1 MKPFGGKRVVAV
13 VILLTIFGGGGAVA
27 QQKPDAAALLQRYFA
42 GEFSSRGGIG
52 QIRWADGG
60 ESYLKLDPSTAA
72 PQGRDIVRYATA
84 TQKPEVL
91 VSASQL
97 IPQGEKTPLSVE
109 DFTFSTDMK
118 RLLIY
123 TNSQRVWRQ
132 ITRGDYW
139 VLDREAKTLKKL
151 GNNAPASSL
160 MFAKF
165 SPDGSRVAYVRQN
178 NLYVEDLR
186 TGKIKQLTRDGSEKI
201 INGATD
207 WVYEEEFDLRDA
219 FRWSPDG
226 RRIAF
231 WQFDTNGVQNFALLY
246 SLGPAKQIVT
256 GIPYTQVGA
265 YPTILNI
272 PYPQPGTP
280 NSAVRVGVVNSGGG
294 KVRWMQVP
302 GDSREN
308 YIARMDWAENSN
320 ELLLQHFNRLQNTD
334 DFLLAN
340 ATTGAMKTIFRDQD
354 QAWVDVN
361 EVEPLRQGAEFLVIS
376 ERDGW
381 RHAYRIP
388 HDGGPAQL
396 VTKGDY
402 DIIRLAGVDET
413 GGYIYFIASPE
424 NATQKYL
431 YRTKLDGTGQLE
443 RVTPAGLPGSHAY
456 NLSPNCRWAIH
467 TYSSFDTPPMQE
479 LVQVPEHRQIKL
491 LMDNAEV
498 KAKVAPF
505 IFSPVEFFQVDVG
518 DGVKLDGYLIKP
530 PNFASAKKYPILFH
544 VYGEPASQTVLDQFG
559 SMFHR
564 LIASQGYLVASVDN
578 RGTPAPKGRDW
589 RKVIYGAVGVL
600 ASKEQATAVR
610 ELERTRPYIDPDR
623 VAVWGWSGGGTQT
636 LNLMFRSP
644 DVYQVG
650 MAVAS
655 VPDQRLYDTIYQER
669 YMGLPQQNA
678 EGYKSASAIN
688 FAEGLKGHLLIV
700 HGSGDDNVHYQGAEL
715 LVNRLIELGKQF
727 DFMTY
732 PNRTHG
738 ISEGKGT
745 SLHVYTLLLR
755 YLNEH
760 CPPGAAPAHGDAAA
774 K

>member
-1 MKPFGGKRVVAV
+1 MALRRLLRFFSFA
-13 VILLTIFGGGGAVA
+13 ILIAMVCGAAAA
-27 QQKPDAAALLQRYFA
+27 QEKPDTAALLQKIFVS
-42 GEFSSRGGIG
+42 GEFYGRGGLG
-52 QIRWADGG
+52 QIRWIDNGDA
-60 ESYLKLDPSTAA
+60 YLKLDPSTAV

-84 TQKPEVL
+84 TQQPEVL
-91 VSASQL
+91 VSAAQL
-97 IPQGEKTPLSVE
+97 IPRGEKSPLRVE
-109 DFTFSTDMK
+109 DFAFSKDMK

-132 ITRGDYW
+132 NTRGDYW
-139 VLDREAKTLKKL
+139 VLDREARSLKKL
-151 GNNAPASSL
+151 GGNAPASSL

-165 SPDGSRVAYVRQN
+165 SPDATRVAYVRAN
-178 NLYVEDLR
+178 NLYVEDLK
-186 TGKIKQLTRDGSEKI
+186 TGKITQLTRDGSDKI

-226 RRIAF
+226 RKLAF

-246 SLGPAKQIVT
+246 PLGPAKQIVT
-256 GIPYTQVGA
+256 QIPYTQVGA

-280 NSAVRVGVVNSGGG
+280 NSAVRVGVVGAHGG

-302 GDSREN
+302 GDSRDN
-308 YIARMDWAENSN
+308 YVARMEWAGNST
-320 ELLLQHFNRLQNTD
+320 ELLLQHLNRLQNTD

-340 ATTGAMKTIFRDQD
+340 ANTGAVKTILRDQD

-361 EVEPLRQGAEFLVIS
+361 EVEFLRQGAEFLVIS

-381 RHAYRIP
+381 RHAYRVP
-388 HDGGPAQL
+388 HDGGPLQL
-396 VTKGDY
+396 VTRGDY
-402 DIIRLAGVDET
+402 DMIRLARVDEKE
-413 GGYIYFIASPE
+413 GYLYFTASPE
-424 NATQKYL
+424 NATQRYL

-443 RVTPAGLPGSHAY
+443 RVTPAGLPGMHSY

-467 TYSSFDTPPMQE
+467 GYSTFDTPPMQE
-479 LVQVPEHRQIKL
+479 LVQLPEHKQVKL
-491 LMDNAEV
+491 LLDNTEM
-498 KAKVAPF
+498 KTKVAPL

-518 DGVKLDGYLIKP
+518 EGVKLDGYMIKP
-530 PNFASAKKYPILFH
+530 PNFDPAKKYPILFH

-564 LIASQGYLVASVDN
+564 LIASQGYLVASIDN
-578 RGTPAPKGRDW
+578 RGTPAPKGRAW
-589 RKVIYGAVGVL
+589 RKVIYGTVGVL
-600 ASKEQATAVR
+600 ASKEQAVAVR
-610 ELERTRPYIDPDR
+610 ELERTRPYIDPHR

-636 LNLMFRSP
+636 LNLLFRSP
-644 DVYQVG
+644 DVYQTG
-650 MAVAS
+650 LAVAS
-655 VPDQRLYDTIYQER
+655 VPDQRLYDSIYQER
-669 YMGLPQQNA
+669 YMGLPQQNVQ
-678 EGYKSASAIN
+678 GYKDASAIN
-688 FAEGLKGHLLIV
+688 FAEGLKGNLLIV

-732 PNRTHG
+732 PDRTHG

-745 SLHVYTLLLR
+745 TLHVYALLLR

-760 CPPGAAPAHGDAAA
+760 CPPGAATETSTAGGR
-774 K
+774 